1 MNQRVRWNCLSLA
14 ITLSALSFSASC
26 VFTPEAAAKSHF
38 DKATAEPAEDNL
50 KAGLLQIRQK
60 NYEAA
65 IDSFQQ
71 AIYFSRNQYNP
82 EAWKLLGLCF
92 KATRQYSKAVEA
104 LTKHL
109 SQVTGPAP
117 DAKIDLA
124 EVYLDLG
131 EIEKARDTIDKAFQD
146 SDGRGMARQKYASG
160 ELHEK
165 MGDNTQALSF
175 YINAIEDKPYY
186 ADAWMGKARCEVKA
200 QHYNDAL
207 RDYRTML
214 EKAMLIHGLN
224 LEEMYYNMGTC
235 LLKRGDHQ
243 GALDHW
249 RMCLEQNP
257 DSYDA
262 HLALASLFD
271 SEKHV
276 SSAIHEYEAAIRCMP
291 SNAPAKQQI
300 SRRLMFL
307 EQQLKPKEAAIEIK
321 PSPSMRKEFED
332 SIQQQRAP
340 VDNTPLPKESG
351 F

>member
-1 MNQRVRWNCLSLA
+1 MNQRVQRK
-14 ITLSALSFSASC
+14 SASFAVALLTLSFSATSLM
-26 VFTPEAAAKSHF
+26 FLPAGAKSHF
-38 DKATAEPAEDNL
+38 DKATAEPADENM
-50 KAGLLQIRQK
+50 KAGLIKIRQK

-92 KATRQYSKAVEA
+92 KATRQYAKAVEA
-104 LTKHL
+104 LNKHL

-117 DAKIDLA
+117 DARIDLA
-124 EVYLDLG
+124 EVYLDIG
-131 EIEKARDTIDKAFQD
+131 DTDKARETIDKAFMDQD
-146 SDGRGMARQKYASG
+146 KGGTARQRYASG
-160 ELHEK
+160 ELYDKLGNPGE
-165 MGDNTQALSF
+165 ALQF
-175 YINAIEDKPYY
+175 FCTAIDEKPYY
-186 ADAWMGKARCEVKA
+186 ADAWMAKARTEVKLED
-200 QHYNDAL
+200 YNEAL
-207 RDYRTML
+207 ADYRTML
-214 EKAMLIHGLN
+214 EKAMLIKPLN
-224 LEEMYYNMGTC
+224 LEEIYYNMGTC

-249 RMCLEQNP
+249 RMALEQNP

-271 SEKHV
+271 GEKHV

-291 SNAPAKQQI
+291 ANAPAKQQI
-300 SRRLMFL
+300 ARRLLYL
-307 EQQLKPKEAAIEIK
+307 EQQLKPKEAPIQIK

-332 SIQQQRAP
+332 SVQQQRP
-340 VDNTPLPKESG
+340 VDNTPVPKDSG